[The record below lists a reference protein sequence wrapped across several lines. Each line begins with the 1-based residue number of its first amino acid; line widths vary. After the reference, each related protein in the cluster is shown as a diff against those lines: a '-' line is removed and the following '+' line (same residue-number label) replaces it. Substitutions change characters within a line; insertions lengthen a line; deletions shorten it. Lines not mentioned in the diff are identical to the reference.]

1 MSLSKSDLV
10 AWRDE
15 VIEEM
20 QRITKAPG
28 DISTGGVNLDNQ
40 KRMALLSDQLDA
52 INRLLSMI
60 DGPKSIKLEGIDQ

>member
-1 MSLSKSDLV
+1 MSLSKTDLV

-28 DISTGGVNLDNQ
+28 DISGGGINLDNQ
-40 KRMALLSDQLDA
+40 KRMALLSGQLEA
-52 INRLLSMI
+52 INRLLSLV
-60 DGPKSIKLEGIDQ
+60 DGPKSIKLEGVDQ